1 MTAMQMEACRAG
13 AAGEGSAL
21 RTRYQRA
28 APAWQKLGAALGEA
42 GRRLDEWRMRAR
54 ARRELMA
61 LGDDGLK
68 DIGLGRSEAYREYS
82 KPFWRG

>member
-82 KPFWRG
+82 KPFWRD

>member
-13 AAGEGSAL
+13 ADGESSIVRARRVL
-21 RTRYQRA
+21 A

-42 GRRLDEWRMRAR
+42 GRRLDEWRRRAR

>member
-21 RTRYQRA
+21 RTRGARA
-28 APAWQKLGAALGEA
+28 APAWQKLGAALGEV
-42 GRRLDEWRMRAR
+42 GRRFDEWQRRAR
-54 ARRELMA
+54 SRHELMA
-61 LGDDGLK
+61 LGDDVLK
-68 DIGLGRSEAYREYS
+68 DMGLGRSEAYREYS

>member
-1 MTAMQMEACRAG
+1 MTTMQMEACRRG
-13 AAGEGSAL
+13 AAGEGPAL
-21 RTRYQRA
+21 RTRDQSA
-28 APAWQKLGAALGEA
+28 VPAWQRLGAALGEA
-42 GRRLDEWRMRAR
+42 GRRLDEWHRRAR

>member
-1 MTAMQMEACRAG
+1 MTAMQFEARSTPTG
-13 AAGEGSAL
+13 GEGSAL

-42 GRRLDEWRMRAR
+42 GRRFDEWRSRAR
-54 ARRELMA
+54 ARHELMA
-61 LGDDGLK
+61 LGDHELK